1 MQLYIVHVK
10 YDFVWA
16 VDSIVGITIQSKF
29 SQGVMLVNQS
39 KFIGVNHNI
48 IEYDSTLYV
57 GLQLKQNGRPYKV
70 MVRTISKSWQEAFSK
85 VKKVSSIHYHVLL

>member
-48 IEYDSTLYV
+48 TRIRMSYDCFHV
-57 GLQLKQNGRPYKV
+57 CGLK
-70 MVRTISKSWQEAFSK
+70 
-85 VKKVSSIHYHVLL
+85 